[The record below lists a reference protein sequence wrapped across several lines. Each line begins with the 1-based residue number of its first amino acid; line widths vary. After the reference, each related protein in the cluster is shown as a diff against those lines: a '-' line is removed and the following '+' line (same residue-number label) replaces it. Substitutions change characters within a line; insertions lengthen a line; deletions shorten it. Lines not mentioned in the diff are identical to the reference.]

1 MFTKTDKNDKVEK
14 MVATPRPVGA
24 QVMPSIIGAD
34 MRIVGEV
41 ISQGETQL
49 EGTIEGNVK
58 SGNVTVGNAGTVNGE
73 ISADTVHVSGTVTGK
88 IRAKTVTLARSAR
101 VKGDIAHESLAI
113 EAGAQF
119 EGQVS
124 RLDQGDKAVRV
135 DMQKPSVVA
144 VKPV

>member
-1 MFTKTDKNDKVEK
+1 MFTKTEKNDKVEK

-24 QVMPSIIGAD
+24 QTMPSIIGSD

-49 EGTIEGNVK
+49 EGTVEGNVK
-58 SGNVTVGNAGTVNGE
+58 CGNVTVGNAGTVNGE
-73 ISADTVHVSGTVTGK
+73 ISAETVHVSGSVTGK
-88 IRAKTVTLARSAR
+88 IRAKTVTLTKSAR
-101 VKGDIAHESLAI
+101 VKGDIAHDSLSI

-124 RLDQGDKAVRV
+124 RLDQADKALRPE
-135 DMQKPSVVA
+135 MPKPSVVA
-144 VKPV
+144 VKPA